1 MSREKRYQVL
11 SRFSVL
17 IATESWAGPG
27 NEASIGS
34 NKQMEARE
42 WGEAWKRRLQVQG
55 MMHISCLKLLRVV
68 GEHGY

>member
-1 MSREKRYQVL
+1 M
-11 SRFSVL
+11 
-17 IATESWAGPG
+17 ESWAGPG
-27 NEASIGS
+27 NEASIDS